1 MPGWRTICRWSSEK
15 HLING
20 SLKVLRRKGKSHG
33 VKETRGKYNKG
44 KFMQKALC
52 VRILC
57 TQRTF
62 LDR

>member
-1 MPGWRTICRWSSEK
+1 M
-15 HLING
+15 NG
-20 SLKVLRRKGKSHG
+20 NLKLLRRKGKSHG